1 MGGFLDILGGKQGHV
16 YFRTPPAGVSTSIS
30 AGWWPTSIVVGCR
43 KVEFPPETIS
53 KKCFWD
59 ASGMMLPH
67 HRQELQKRLL
77 IAQSQAVEA
86 RDSKGL
92 PCDHGLSRDNPP
104 EIGGLNGKIVH
115 K

>member
-16 YFRTPPAGVSTSIS
+16 YFRTQQELAPAFQQDGGQLLLLLV
-30 AGWWPTSIVVGCR
+30 ANF
-43 KVEFPPETIS
+43 VEFPPEKIS

-59 ASGMMLPH
+59 ASWMMLP